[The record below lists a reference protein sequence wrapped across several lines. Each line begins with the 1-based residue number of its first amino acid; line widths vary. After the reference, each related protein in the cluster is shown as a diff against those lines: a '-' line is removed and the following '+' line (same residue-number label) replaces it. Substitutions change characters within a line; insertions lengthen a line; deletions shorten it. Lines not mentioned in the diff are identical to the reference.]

1 MPKKSNVARAA
12 SAQYQNMLALAEAAA
27 GTPGKVYLCVEKALG
42 NRYFLCVLAGGQKV
56 QAEPRKLFT
65 KGTMPISVGSI
76 VVGEEPQT
84 RGGIYEIV
92 GLIQERSEARRLVKA
107 GVLSKAILDH
117 AISAEESTSAQ
128 ATAIGGGD
136 DALARAVRDAFMTPE
151 EADQATAREAAAAAA
166 AAALQNAGSLY
177 SIRGEPKAMPEQA
190 KVSIFAGSG
199 IEVKDPSKYAE
210 SRDGGHHASRGLKQ
224 ARMAEEAKV
233 KIQQRLSA
241 LIKGVRLATPS
252 IMLEREGGGEGE
264 GEEEDQKPYRARR
277 TTPSPTL
284 APIPEEDPLI
294 AEAMGFLAKAT
305 EVVKFVED
313 SGEEERAVNASRL
326 AAKVEAV
333 RRELAALEAFDDWEA
348 AEAALGGE
356 ISLESL

>member
-1 MPKKSNVARAA
+1 MPKKSNVAKAS
-12 SAQYQNMLALAEAAA
+12 SAQYQNIIALAEAAA

-65 KGTMPISVGSI
+65 KGTMRISVGSI

-92 GLIQERSEARRLVKA
+92 GVIQERSEARRLVKA

-117 AISAEESTSAQ
+117 ATSAEESTSAQ
-128 ATAIGGGD
+128 ATAMGGGD
-136 DALARAVRDAFMTPE
+136 DALARAVRDVFMTPE
-151 EADQATAREAAAAAA
+151 EADEATAREAA

-177 SIRGEPKAMPEQA
+177 NIRGEAKAMPQQA

-210 SRDGGHHASRGLKQ
+210 SSDNGHHASRGLKQ

-264 GEEEDQKPYRARR
+264 GEEEGQKRYRARR

-294 AEAMGFLAKAT
+294 AEVMGFLAKAT

>member
-1 MPKKSNVARAA
+1 MPKKSNVAKAS
-12 SAQYQNMLALAEAAA
+12 SAQYQNIIALAEAAA

-65 KGTMPISVGSI
+65 KGTMRISVGSI
-76 VVGEEPQT
+76 VVGEQPQT

-92 GLIQERSEARRLVKA
+92 GVIQERSEARRLVKA
-107 GVLSKAILDH
+107 GVLSKAILDR

-151 EADQATAREAAAAAA
+151 EADEATAREAA

-177 SIRGEPKAMPEQA
+177 SIRGEAKAMPQQA

-210 SRDGGHHASRGLKQ
+210 SSDDGHHASRGLKQ

-241 LIKGVRLATPS
+241 LIKGVRIATPS
-252 IMLEREGGGEGE
+252 IMLEREG
-264 GEEEDQKPYRARR
+264 EEEDEGQKRYRARR

-305 EVVKFVED
+305 EVVKFVEE

>member
-1 MPKKSNVARAA
+1 MPKKSNVAKAS
-12 SAQYQNMLALAEAAA
+12 SAQYQNIIALAEAAA

-65 KGTMPISVGSI
+65 KGTMRISVGSI

-92 GLIQERSEARRLVKA
+92 GVIQERSEARRLVKA

-128 ATAIGGGD
+128 ATAMGGGD

-151 EADQATAREAAAAAA
+151 EADEATAREAAAAAA

-177 SIRGEPKAMPEQA
+177 SIRGEPKAMPQQA

-210 SRDGGHHASRGLKQ
+210 SSDNGHHASRGLKQ

-252 IMLEREGGGEGE
+252 IMLEREGDGEGE
-264 GEEEDQKPYRARR
+264 GEEESQKRYRARR

-284 APIPEEDPLI
+284 AAIPEENPLI
-294 AEAMGFLAKAT
+294 AEVMGFLAKAT
-305 EVVKFVED
+305 EVVKFVEE

>member
-1 MPKKSNVARAA
+1 MPKKSNVAKAS
-12 SAQYQNMLALAEAAA
+12 SAQYQNILALAEAAA

-65 KGTMPISVGSI
+65 KGTMRISVGSI
-76 VVGEEPQT
+76 VVGEQPQT

-92 GLIQERSEARRLVKA
+92 GVIQERSEARRLVKA

-117 AISAEESTSAQ
+117 ATSAEESTSAQ
-128 ATAIGGGD
+128 ATAMAGGD

-151 EADQATAREAAAAAA
+151 EADEATAREAA

-177 SIRGEPKAMPEQA
+177 SIRGEAKTMPQQA

-210 SRDGGHHASRGLKQ
+210 SSDNGHHASRGLKQ

-252 IMLEREGGGEGE
+252 IMLEREGEEEDEGE
-264 GEEEDQKPYRARR
+264 GSQKRYKARR

-294 AEAMGFLAKAT
+294 AEVMGFLAKAT
-305 EVVKFVED
+305 EVVKFVEE

-326 AAKVEAV
+326 AARVEAV

>member
-1 MPKKSNVARAA
+1 
-12 SAQYQNMLALAEAAA
+12 
-27 GTPGKVYLCVEKALG
+27 
-42 NRYFLCVLAGGQKV
+42 
-56 QAEPRKLFT
+56 
-65 KGTMPISVGSI
+65 MPISVGSI

-92 GLIQERSEARRLVKA
+92 GVIQERSEARRLVKA
-107 GVLSKAILDH
+107 GVLSKAILDR

-128 ATAIGGGD
+128 ATAMGGGD
-136 DALARAVRDAFMTPE
+136 DPLARAVRDAFMTQE

-190 KVSIFAGSG
+190 KVSIFDGSG

-252 IMLEREGGGEGE
+252 IVLEREGEGEGEGE
-264 GEEEDQKPYRARR
+264 GEEEGQKRYRARR

-294 AEAMGFLAKAT
+294 AEVMGFLAKAT
-305 EVVKFVED
+305 EVVKFVEE

-356 ISLESL
+356 ISFESL

>member
-1 MPKKSNVARAA
+1 MPKKSNVAKAS
-12 SAQYQNMLALAEAAA
+12 SAQYQNIIALAEAAA

-65 KGTMPISVGSI
+65 KGTMRISVGSI
-76 VVGEEPQT
+76 VVGEQPQT

-92 GLIQERSEARRLVKA
+92 GVIQERSEARRLVKA
-107 GVLSKAILDH
+107 GVLSKAILDR
-117 AISAEESTSAQ
+117 ATSAEESTSAQ
-128 ATAIGGGD
+128 ATAMGGGD

-151 EADQATAREAAAAAA
+151 EADEATAREAA

-177 SIRGEPKAMPEQA
+177 SIRGEAKAMPQQA

-210 SRDGGHHASRGLKQ
+210 SSDDGHHASRGLKQ

-241 LIKGVRLATPS
+241 LIKGVRIATPS
-252 IMLEREGGGEGE
+252 IMLERDGDGEGE
-264 GEEEDQKPYRARR
+264 GEDEGQKRYRARR

-294 AEAMGFLAKAT
+294 AEVMGFLAKAT
-305 EVVKFVED
+305 EVVKFVEE

>member
-1 MPKKSNVARAA
+1 
-12 SAQYQNMLALAEAAA
+12 
-27 GTPGKVYLCVEKALG
+27 
-42 NRYFLCVLAGGQKV
+42 
-56 QAEPRKLFT
+56 
-65 KGTMPISVGSI
+65 
-76 VVGEEPQT
+76 
-84 RGGIYEIV
+84 
-92 GLIQERSEARRLVKA
+92 
-107 GVLSKAILDH
+107 
-117 AISAEESTSAQ
+117 
-128 ATAIGGGD
+128 
-136 DALARAVRDAFMTPE
+136 MTPE
-151 EADQATAREAAAAAA
+151 EADEATAREAA

-177 SIRGEPKAMPEQA
+177 SIRGEAKAMPQQA

-210 SRDGGHHASRGLKQ
+210 SSDNGHHASRGLKQ
-224 ARMAEEAKV
+224 ARMAEEAKL

-252 IMLEREGGGEGE
+252 IMLEREGDGE
-264 GEEEDQKPYRARR
+264 GEEEGQKRYRARR

-294 AEAMGFLAKAT
+294 AEVMGFLAKAT

>member
-1 MPKKSNVARAA
+1 MPKKPNVAKAA
-12 SAQYQNMLALAEAAA
+12 SAQYQNMMALAEAAA

-42 NRYFLCVLAGGQKV
+42 NRYFRCVQAEGQKV

-65 KGTMPISVGSI
+65 RGTMRISVGSI
-76 VVGEEPQT
+76 VVGEEP
-84 RGGIYEIV
+84 RKSGGIYEIV
-92 GLIQERSEARRLVKA
+92 GVIQERSEARRLVKA
-107 GVLSKAILDH
+107 GVLSKAILDL
-117 AISAEESTSAQ
+117 ATSAEEGASAQ
-128 ATAIGGGD
+128 ATAVGGGD

-151 EADQATAREAAAAAA
+151 EVAVGEAAEAA
-166 AAALQNAGSLY
+166 AAALQNAGDLY
-177 SIRGEPKAMPEQA
+177 SIRGGAKAMPEPS

-199 IEVKDPSKYAE
+199 IEVKDPSKHVE
-210 SRDGGHHASRGLKQ
+210 SNDDGHHASRGLKQ
-224 ARMAEEAKV
+224 ARMAEEAKA

-241 LIKGVRLATPS
+241 LIKGVRQVAPS
-252 IMLEREGGGEGE
+252 VILGREDEE
-264 GEEEDQKPYRARR
+264 GEEDEGSHKRHRARR

-284 APIPEEDPLI
+284 ASIPEEGPLI
-294 AEAMGFLAKAT
+294 AEAMGFLASAT
-305 EVVKFVED
+305 EVIKAVEQ
-313 SGEEERAVNASRL
+313 SGEEEKAAEASRL

>member
-1 MPKKSNVARAA
+1 MPKKSNVAKAS
-12 SAQYQNMLALAEAAA
+12 SAQYQNIIALAEAAA

-42 NRYFLCVLAGGQKV
+42 NRYFLCVLAGVQKV

-65 KGTMPISVGSI
+65 KGTMRISVGSI

-92 GLIQERSEARRLVKA
+92 GVIQERSEARRLVKA
-107 GVLSKAILDH
+107 GVLSKAILDR
-117 AISAEESTSAQ
+117 ATSAEESTSAQ
-128 ATAIGGGD
+128 ATAMGGGD

-151 EADQATAREAAAAAA
+151 EADEATAREAA

-177 SIRGEPKAMPEQA
+177 NIRGEAKAMPQQA

-210 SRDGGHHASRGLKQ
+210 SSDNGHHASRGLKQ

-252 IMLEREGGGEGE
+252 IMLEREG
-264 GEEEDQKPYRARR
+264 EEEEEGQKRYRARR

-284 APIPEEDPLI
+284 APIPEDPLI
-294 AEAMGFLAKAT
+294 AEVMGFLAKAT
-305 EVVKFVED
+305 EVVKFVEE
-313 SGEEERAVNASRL
+313 SGEEERAINASRL

>member
-12 SAQYQNMLALAEAAA
+12 SAQYQNIIALAEAAA

-65 KGTMPISVGSI
+65 PRTMRISVGSI
-76 VVGEEPQT
+76 VVGEEPQR

-128 ATAIGGGD
+128 ATAMGGGD
-136 DALARAVRDAFMTPE
+136 DALARAVRDVFMTPE
-151 EADQATAREAAAAAA
+151 EADQATAREAAAA

-190 KVSIFAGSG
+190 KVSIFDGSG

-252 IMLEREGGGEGE
+252 IMLEREGGEGE
-264 GEEEDQKPYRARR
+264 GEEEGQKRYRARR

-294 AEAMGFLAKAT
+294 AEVMGFLAKAT
-305 EVVKFVED
+305 EVVKFVEE

>member
-56 QAEPRKLFT
+56 QATPRKLFT
-65 KGTMPISVGSI
+65 PRTMRISVGSI
-76 VVGEEPQT
+76 VVGEQPQT

-92 GLIQERSEARRLVKA
+92 GVIQERSEARRLVKA

-117 AISAEESTSAQ
+117 ATSAEESTSAQ
-128 ATAIGGGD
+128 ATAMGGSD

-151 EADQATAREAAAAAA
+151 EADEATAREAAAAAA

-177 SIRGEPKAMPEQA
+177 SIRGEAKTMPQQA

-210 SRDGGHHASRGLKQ
+210 SSDNGHHASRGLKQ

-252 IMLEREGGGEGE
+252 IMLEREGEEEDEGE
-264 GEEEDQKPYRARR
+264 GSQKRYKARR

-305 EVVKFVED
+305 EVVKFVEE

>member
-1 MPKKSNVARAA
+1 MPKKSNVAKAS
-12 SAQYQNMLALAEAAA
+12 SAQYQNIIALAEAAA

-65 KGTMPISVGSI
+65 KGTMRISVGSI
-76 VVGEEPQT
+76 VVGEEPQR

-92 GLIQERSEARRLVKA
+92 GVIQERSEARRLVKA
-107 GVLSKAILDH
+107 GVLSKAILDR

-128 ATAIGGGD
+128 ATAMGD
-136 DALARAVRDAFMTPE
+136 DALARAVRDVFMTPE
-151 EADQATAREAAAAAA
+151 EADEATAREAA

-177 SIRGEPKAMPEQA
+177 SIRGEAKAMPQQA

-210 SRDGGHHASRGLKQ
+210 SSDDGHHASRGLKQ

-241 LIKGVRLATPS
+241 LIKGVRIATPS
-252 IMLEREGGGEGE
+252 IMLERDGDGEGE
-264 GEEEDQKPYRARR
+264 GEDEGQKRYRARR

-294 AEAMGFLAKAT
+294 AEVMGFLAKAT
-305 EVVKFVED
+305 EVVKFVEE

-333 RRELAALEAFDDWEA
+333 RRELAALEPFDDWEE

>member
-1 MPKKSNVARAA
+1 MPKKSNVAKAS
-12 SAQYQNMLALAEAAA
+12 SAQYQNIIALAEAAA

-65 KGTMPISVGSI
+65 KGTMRISVGSI

-92 GLIQERSEARRLVKA
+92 GVIQERSEARRLVKA
-107 GVLSKAILDH
+107 GVLSKAILDR
-117 AISAEESTSAQ
+117 ATSAEESTSAQ
-128 ATAIGGGD
+128 ATAMGGGD

-151 EADQATAREAAAAAA
+151 EADEATAREAA

-177 SIRGEPKAMPEQA
+177 SIRGEAKAMPQQA

-210 SRDGGHHASRGLKQ
+210 SSDDGHHASRGLKQ

-241 LIKGVRLATPS
+241 LIKGVRIATPS
-252 IMLEREGGGEGE
+252 IMLERDGDGEGE
-264 GEEEDQKPYRARR
+264 GEDEGQKRYRARR

-294 AEAMGFLAKAT
+294 AEVMGFLAKAT
-305 EVVKFVED
+305 EVVKFVEE

>member
-1 MPKKSNVARAA
+1 MPKKSNVAKAS
-12 SAQYQNMLALAEAAA
+12 SAQYQNIIALAEAAA

-65 KGTMPISVGSI
+65 KGTMRISVGSI
-76 VVGEEPQT
+76 VVGEEPQ
-84 RGGIYEIV
+84 RWGGIYEIV
-92 GLIQERSEARRLVKA
+92 GVIQERSEARRLVKA

-117 AISAEESTSAQ
+117 ATSAEESTSAQ
-128 ATAIGGGD
+128 ATAMGD
-136 DALARAVRDAFMTPE
+136 DALARAVRDVFMTPE
-151 EADQATAREAAAAAA
+151 EADEATAREAA

-177 SIRGEPKAMPEQA
+177 SIRGEAKAMPQQA

-210 SRDGGHHASRGLKQ
+210 SSDNGHHASRGLKQ

-241 LIKGVRLATPS
+241 LIKGVRIATPS

-264 GEEEDQKPYRARR
+264 GEEEGQKRYRARR

-294 AEAMGFLAKAT
+294 AEVMGFLAKAT

-333 RRELAALEAFDDWEA
+333 RRELAALEPFDDWEE